1 MDSTKNNGK
10 NKRKQSIL
18 SYLSLLVTALLVI
31 PTAAVATE
39 AVVIQSQKNASTAVA
54 ATGRC
59 SKSYDVH
66 PVVKS
71 TCAATLYPDL
81 CVSAIVNSPAPT
93 SSRSITMTTPN
104 DVIMATLNQTIKN
117 VQQSYDNITGITT
130 STVLVLTDHEKL
142 ALQDCLVTLNDTL
155 AELQKT
161 SIELIQYSSLS
172 EMMKKKKNYY
182 SIQQIEEVKILI
194 SAAMTNQE
202 TCLDEFSLNKAE
214 QELRKKSLE
223 GQLLYVFRS
232 CSNLL
237 AMVKNLTAV
246 ELDSATKNVEEEQNR
261 DNGDS
266 WPHWLTA
273 GDRRLLQGSGGG
285 TPVTNPPPDVTVA
298 TDGSGNYRTVSEA
311 VAAAPGGSRK
321 RYIIKIKA
329 GVYRENVEIPRSKT
343 NLMFIGDGQ
352 KNTII
357 TARRNVKEGSTTFRS
372 ATVGNFFFFITS
384 SLVFTNLS
392 LILPLFAH

>member
-1 MDSTKNNGK
+1 MDSTKKIVK
-10 NKRKQSIL
+10 NERKQSIV
-18 SYLSLLVTALLVI
+18 SYLCLLVTTLLVM
-31 PTAAVATE
+31 PNAGVGTK
-39 AVVIQSQKNASTAVA
+39 AVVIQSRKNASTTTAAVTVVA
-54 ATGRC
+54 ASSRSSSK

-81 CVSAIVNSPAPT
+81 CVSAIVNSPAST
-93 SSRSITMTTPN
+93 TSRSIPMTTPK
-104 DVIMATLNQTIKN
+104 DVILATLNQTMKN
-117 VQQSYDNITGITT
+117 VQRSYNNITGITI

-161 SIELIQYSSLS
+161 TIDLIQYSSLS
-172 EMMKKKKNYY
+172 EMKKKKKNY
-182 SIQQIEEVKILI
+182 SIQQIEEVNILI

-202 TCLDEFSLNKAE
+202 TCLGEFSLNKAE
-214 QELRKKSLE
+214 QEFRKKSLD

-246 ELDSATKNVEEEQNR
+246 ELDSTNRKVEEKQNR
-261 DNGDS
+261 DDDGDGDS

-273 GDRRLLQGSGGG
+273 GDRRLLQGGGGG
-285 TPVTNPPPDVTVA
+285 TAVTNPPPDVTVA
-298 TDGSGNYRTVSEA
+298 ADGSANYRTVSEA

-372 ATVGNFFFFITS
+372 ATVGK
-384 SLVFTNLS
+384 V
-392 LILPLFAH
+392 ILYKLCLLD